1 MKNNLLKNIRILL
14 VEDEENIAKLLKFAI
29 GGRFYSFSLA
39 KNAKEGLEKFMQI
52 SPDIVITDI
61 NMPSISGLEMA
72 KELKKI
78 NPNIPIIVLSAFSN
92 KEKLLDAIDIG
103 IIKYFLKPYDP
114 EEILE
119 YISSLANKL
128 SSKIITFCDD
138 FSFNKTS
145 NALYKSNKYIS
156 LSKNENKFITLLI
169 ANEIVDNDTIKKMIW
184 GENVSNERL
193 RTFLKRLREKTSK
206 NLIVNIR
213 GVGYKLCFS
222 KD

>member
-1 MKNNLLKNIRILL
+1 MKK
-14 VEDEENIAKLLKFAI
+14 
-29 GGRFYSFSLA
+29 
-39 KNAKEGLEKFMQI
+39 
-52 SPDIVITDI
+52 
-61 NMPSISGLEMA
+61 
-72 KELKKI
+72 
-78 NPNIPIIVLSAFSN
+78 
-92 KEKLLDAIDIG
+92 